1 MINVADLAK
10 RLTGVVGRPTNG
22 GGVRLSPHDVVGY
35 IRAHT
40 PAAAT
45 AFELEHGV
53 AAATELDKALQTL
66 PRLIAEERLAKRH
79 PGFVRYFEAMP
90 RIVFMSG
97 RGYSSDEIATAMNF
111 LATEYGIDAVL
122 RILAETIVKRL
133 RRG

>member
-1 MINVADLAK
+1 MINVADLAR
-10 RLTGVVGRPTNG
+10 RLSGVVGRPASG
-22 GGVRLSPHDVVGY
+22 GGVSLSSTDVLGY

-45 AFELEHGV
+45 AFELEHGP
-53 AAATELDKALQTL
+53 AAAGELAKALSIL
-66 PRLIAEERLAKRH
+66 PRLLVEERLAKRH

-97 RGYSSDEIATAMNF
+97 RGYSSEEIANSMNF

-122 RILAETIVKRL
+122 RIVAETIVARL